1 MVNTTKDGFNIIKI
15 FFEFDNSGQNIVINN
30 VAVGMLEEMSKG
42 IKKIDEK
49 AKKRCDQF
57 CYLLNYHSCCCSK
70 NSFWEFLC
78 F

>member
-1 MVNTTKDGFNIIKI
+1 MVNTTKDGFNRIKI

-49 AKKRCDQF
+49 AKK
-57 CYLLNYHSCCCSK
+57 
-70 NSFWEFLC
+70 
-78 F
+78 